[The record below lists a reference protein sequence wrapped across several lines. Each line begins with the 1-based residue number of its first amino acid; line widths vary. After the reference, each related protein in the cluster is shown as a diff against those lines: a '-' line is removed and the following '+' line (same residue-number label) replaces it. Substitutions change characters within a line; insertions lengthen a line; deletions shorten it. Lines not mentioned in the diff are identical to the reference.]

1 MNLSKYT
8 KPKLDEWRLLL
19 NLTDEEEIVF
29 TMLARRKSRIE
40 IAETLKTSLATVDR
54 RIRCIRNKM
63 EFVPKEDDLEMEKCS
78 VPIWQKVCI
87 TVEEAAEYSNIGI
100 NKIDE
105 LAKSPN
111 CPFVLYVG
119 RKKLIKRK
127 EFDEYIS
134 ANIEI

>member
-1 MNLSKYT
+1 M
-8 KPKLDEWRLLL
+8 L

-40 IAETLKTSLATVDR
+40 IAEALKTSLATVDR
-54 RIRCIRNKM
+54 RIRNIRSKM
-63 EFVPKEDDLEMEKCS
+63 EIVSKGDDLEMGKSS
-78 VPIWQKVCI
+78 VPIWQKTCI

-100 NKIDE
+100 NKLSE
-105 LAKSPN
+105 LIKKPN

-119 RKKLIKRK
+119 HKRLIKRK

-134 ANIEI
+134 TSIEI